1 VAVMG
6 RLLVIMFT
14 LLFLSGCASTSTPGD
29 PLESVNRK
37 SWYFNYQIMDKHLLK
52 PAAEGYEY
60 VPHSIRNGVTN
71 LLSNLSEPL
80 YAVNNLLQGK
90 VTDSGS
96 TVLRFV
102 LNTTIGLVGIFDPA
116 TGMGLPKKAET
127 FAQTFGA
134 WGISNGPYI
143 MWPVYGAS
151 TARNTVGDFVD
162 IFVYPLSIL
171 SFEQRAGKFVVEGL
185 DSRIEFQ
192 QYEPILDGSLDPYGY
207 VKDVYL
213 QRDAHLVNDGQT
225 DEIET
230 DEFDLEFDME
240 LDDELLD
247 DESLD
252 NELVDEQPLDIKTL
266 ETKPLNDQAVDDKPI
281 DNKPI
286 DDKKVDDK
294 THFEITD

>member
-1 VAVMG
+1 VQIMG
-6 RLLVIMFT
+6 RLLVVGIT
-14 LLFLSGCASTSTPGD
+14 LLFFSGCASTSTPGD
-29 PLESVNRK
+29 PFEPINRK
-37 SWYFNYQIMDKHLLK
+37 SWDFNYQIMDKYLLK
-52 PAAEGYEY
+52 PAAEGYEH
-60 VPHSIRNGVTN
+60 VPQPVRKGVTN

-116 TGMGLPKKAET
+116 TGMGLPKKPET
-127 FAQTFGA
+127 FGQTFGA
-134 WGISNGPYI
+134 WGIGNGPYI

-171 SFEQRAGKFVVEGL
+171 STEQRLGKFALEGL

-192 QYEPILDGSLDPYGY
+192 QYDPILDGSLDPYGY

-213 QRDAHLVNDGQT
+213 QRDAHLVNDGKT
-225 DEIET
+225 DAIEPDEFDEF
-230 DEFDLEFDME
+230 DEFDLEFDDE
-240 LDDELLD
+240 LLDEEPLDDELLD
-247 DESLD
+247 E
-252 NELVDEQPLDIKTL
+252 EPLDDEL
-266 ETKPLNDQAVDDKPI
+266 LDEEPLNDKPI
-281 DNKPI
+281 DDQKNRR
-286 DDKKVDDK
+286 
-294 THFEITD
+294 